1 MIWLLA
7 LCARSIGQRLHQIG
21 ILKHIAATIGVPD
34 QPLLDDTLA
43 IELANTDQSL
53 PHLVGEPCDNN
64 TIYHRFAQDDL
75 LLYQRAHELILFW
88 DAKLFH
94 SGSNSSTPWHLKKGI
109 SHVLVGINRSAHWS
123 RPEAPRESVLSC
135 GQQYQPAG
143 IRCSTISAHQ
153 LQPAGIVSSLKL
165 YSG

>member
-7 LCARSIGQRLHQIG
+7 LCAHSIGQRLHQIG

-75 LLYQRAHELILFW
+75 LLIGQRTGLGQKRLANLYYL
-88 DAKLFH
+88 AV
-94 SGSNSSTPWHLKKGI
+94 SN
-109 SHVLVGINRSAHWS
+109 INLRASAAQQS
-123 RPEAPRESVLSC
+123 RPTSCNRPESSH
-135 GQQYQPAG
+135 
-143 IRCSTISAHQ
+143 R
-153 LQPAGIVSSLKL
+153 
-165 YSG
+165 